1 LGGQGAERLQ
11 LKGEVER
18 EDFVALVR
26 NRVPGSKG
34 QDRLTARNNT
44 TREEWKL
51 DPVTGQWGWKDVA
64 NRQTGYDWT
73 FSVPKSVSLY
83 LASTEDPL
91 VEKLAHQALAAT
103 MDEAEARMQCKVRG
117 KGPDGNPR
125 DHDRLTGEMIY
136 STFVHRESRP
146 IQGRTCP
153 HWHAHVFVHNATY
166 DPVEL
171 RWKAG
176 QFRRLKAEAPWYQ
189 EAFHHRLA
197 ESLRAA
203 GYGIRRV
210 DNGWELACIRDEEV
224 ERFSKRTTQIEAEAK
239 RDHKKLWASACLT
252 ISLVSL

>member
-1 LGGQGAERLQ
+1 MLRITRCMSADGAERYFDEALKRSDYYAKELGLWGGKGAERLQ

-26 NRVPGSKG
+26 NRVPRSKG
-34 QDRLTARNNT
+34 QGRLTARDNT

-51 DPVTGQWGWKDVA
+51 DPVTGQWGWKEVA

-83 LASTEDPL
+83 FASTEDPL

-153 HWHAHVFVHNATY
+153 HWHAHVFVLDRNFLNLIKC
-166 DPVEL
+166 EL
-171 RWKAG
+171 VFG
-176 QFRRLKAEAPWYQ
+176 
-189 EAFHHRLA
+189 
-197 ESLRAA
+197 S
-203 GYGIRRV
+203 IV
-210 DNGWELACIRDEEV
+210 
-224 ERFSKRTTQIEAEAK
+224 
-239 RDHKKLWASACLT
+239 
-252 ISLVSL
+252 